1 MAEQTRRHAKGEAD
15 AIFMKMEA
23 QAKGIFEILSKQ
35 ATGFEMLV
43 NAAGKDPQKAVMMMI
58 ADKLPE
64 LVKTQ
69 VEAVKNLKIDKVTV
83 WDSMSAGKD
92 GRGSSTANYFSS
104 MLAAIPP
111 LKDLFNQAGLELPDF
126 LSGTKKKEEHPVNPI
141 ANAPVIN
148 IKEDNNAGIQAG
160 KTEKKSK

>member
-1 MAEQTRRHAKGEAD
+1 
-15 AIFMKMEA
+15 MEA

-35 ATGFEMLV
+35 ASGFEQLV

-69 VEAVKNLKIDKVTV
+69 VEAIKNLKIDKVTV
-83 WDSMSAGKD
+83 WDSMSSGKD
-92 GRGSSTANYFSS
+92 GRGSSTANYFAS

-126 LSGTKKKEEHPVNPI
+126 LNGTVKGPDRIEDKETTQKSISKSNKNDDVNGHGTK
-141 ANAPVIN
+141 
-148 IKEDNNAGIQAG
+148 
-160 KTEKKSK
+160 